1 MDAVTILIVED
12 DPFEA
17 EALQLDLVQAGF
29 RVAGIVDNGNDLIRM
44 VNRNPIDLLIV
55 DIVLSG
61 AMDGIQAVE
70 EVRAFSNVPVI
81 FLTSHDTDEFLS
93 RAEQTDPA
101 AYLFKPYR
109 KRELSFIIR
118 MTQARYKRETE
129 LRKGREDAEKALWH
143 LATHDPLTFL
153 PNRTLL
159 LDRIEHLI
167 SQSQRSNREFAVLF
181 TDIDNFKLINDS
193 FGHSVGDSVLKK
205 LAQRILQAV
214 RKDDTVARLGGDEF
228 VIVTELYNMNS
239 QNSVTLVSE
248 KIKNSLSRTIQLE
261 NDSLHLTM
269 SCGIAIYPR
278 DGMDASTLMRNA
290 DTAMY
295 RAKKTKGHSV
305 QFYASDLTEH
315 AYNHLTLESALSKA
329 IERDE
334 LELHYQPQ
342 FNLKSGRVMGVE
354 ALLRWNRP
362 DKGMIMPLQFI
373 PHAEETGLITP
384 ITKWVFRTAF
394 SQMKKWLDQEVAIDY
409 VAVNMSSVIPID
421 SHMQEILADALQFSG
436 CPSDRVEIEIT
447 ESHIMD
453 AQRTINWL
461 QNLKKLNI
469 RIAIDDFGTGFS
481 SLNYLKQLPVDKLK
495 IDRSFV
501 KEIPSEKD
509 SIAIIRAILTLG
521 QNLGIT
527 TIAEGIETRQQ
538 WEFLIDEGCEQG
550 QGSIFSKP
558 LPAWDITRYLADL
571 KIN

>member
-29 RVAGIVDNGNDLIRM
+29 RVAGIVDNGNDLIRS
-44 VNRNPIDLLIV
+44 VRRNHIDLLLV

-61 AMDGIQAVE
+61 TMDGIQAVE
-70 EVRAFSNVPVI
+70 EVRTFSNVPVI
-81 FLTSHDTDEFLS
+81 FLTSHDSDDFLT

-109 KRELSFIIR
+109 KRELSFMIR
-118 MTQARYKRETE
+118 MTQARHKHEIE
-129 LRKGREDAEKALWH
+129 LRKGREEAEKALWH

-167 SQSQRSNREFAVLF
+167 SQSQRNNREFAVLF

-193 FGHSVGDSVLKK
+193 FGHSVGDNVLKK
-205 LAQRILQAV
+205 LAQRIKQAV

-228 VIVTELYNMNS
+228 VIVTELYSMNS
-239 QNSVTLVSE
+239 QSSVTLVSE
-248 KIKNSLSRTIQLE
+248 KIKNSLSRSIQLE
-261 NDSLHLTM
+261 KESVSLTM

-305 QFYASDLTEH
+305 QFYASDLTEN

-342 FNLKSGRVMGVE
+342 FNLKSGKVTGVE
-354 ALLRWNRP
+354 ALLRWNQP
-362 DKGMIMPLQFI
+362 DKGLVMPLQFI
-373 PHAEETGLITP
+373 PHAEETGLIAP
-384 ITKWVFRTAF
+384 ITSWVFKTAF
-394 SQMKKWLDQEVAIDY
+394 SQMKAWLDQGILIDH

-421 SHMQEILADALQFSG
+421 SHMQEILSEALEFSG
-436 CPSDRVEIEIT
+436 CPSNRVEIEIT

-461 QNLKKLNI
+461 QNLKKLDI
-469 RIAIDDFGTGFS
+469 QIAIDDFGTGFS

-501 KEIPSEKD
+501 KEIPTERD
-509 SIAIIRAILTLG
+509 SIAIIRAILSLG
-521 QNLGIT
+521 ENLGIT
-527 TIAEGIETRQQ
+527 TIAEGIETREQQ
-538 WEFLIDEGCEQG
+538 DFLMNEGCEQG
-550 QGSIFSKP
+550 QGYIFSRP
-558 LPAWDITRYLADL
+558 VPADEITQYLTGL
-571 KIN
+571 KVN